1 MALNTNKD
9 LKKYYSIG
17 EVAKRF
23 GVAESLLR
31 YWEKEFPTIKP
42 RKAGRGVRQY
52 TVEDIEEIGLIY
64 NMVKV
69 RGMKIAAARESL
81 VKGRRKARRTKDLY
95 TRLLEIRA
103 ELVSIRKEL
112 DEAPI

>member
-1 MALNTNKD
+1 MSLNTNKD

-52 TVEDIEEIGLIY
+52 TVEDIDEIGLIY

-81 VKGRRKARRTKDLY
+81 SKGRRKARRTKDLY